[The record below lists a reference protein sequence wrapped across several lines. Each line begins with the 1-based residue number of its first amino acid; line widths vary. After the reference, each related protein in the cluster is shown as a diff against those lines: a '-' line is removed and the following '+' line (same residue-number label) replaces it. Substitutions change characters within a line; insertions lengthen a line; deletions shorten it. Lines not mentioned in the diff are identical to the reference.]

1 MEQICSNCKAGSGEI
16 YATKYHFVGNTL
28 ALQLPENRSHSP
40 GWAVRGTPS
49 GGCLTSICLP
59 PSAVL
64 CARTTVK
71 QSQSLTGSCLVNVK
85 YFYIHQ
91 NTPKQLK
98 KLFISRFPLRAPQG
112 R

>member
-59 PSAVL
+59 PS
-64 CARTTVK
+64 CQDDCETV
-71 QSQSLTGSCLVNVK
+71 TEPNR
-85 YFYIHQ
+85 FM
-91 NTPKQLK
+91 
-98 KLFISRFPLRAPQG
+98 SRQR
-112 R
+112 